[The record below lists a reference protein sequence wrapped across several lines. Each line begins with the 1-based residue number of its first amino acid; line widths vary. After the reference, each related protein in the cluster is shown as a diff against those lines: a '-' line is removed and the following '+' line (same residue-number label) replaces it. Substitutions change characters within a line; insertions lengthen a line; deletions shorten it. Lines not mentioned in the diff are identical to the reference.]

1 MDKMR
6 PIRRC
11 HLKLF
16 DIGAKIR
23 ELKKAKGVTQKELAK
38 VADIS
43 RVTLGKLER
52 GQVGA
57 VSVKCLDVIL
67 DFLGYEIEFKRKD
80 DFEFGIPVLGEG

>member
-1 MDKMR
+1 M
-6 PIRRC
+6 
-11 HLKLF
+11 KLF
-16 DIGAKIR
+16 EIGSKIR
-23 ELKKAKGVTQKELAK
+23 ELRKAKGVTQEALAQ

-57 VSVKCLDVIL
+57 VSVKSLDVIL

-80 DFEFGIPVLGEG
+80 EFGFGIPVFGEY

>member
-1 MDKMR
+1 
-6 PIRRC
+6 
-11 HLKLF
+11 LKLF

-23 ELKKAKGVTQKELAK
+23 ELRKAKGVTQEELAK

-57 VSVKCLDVIL
+57 VSVKRLDVIL

-80 DFEFGIPVLGEG
+80 DFGFGIPVLGES

>member
-1 MDKMR
+1 
-6 PIRRC
+6 
-11 HLKLF
+11 LKLF

-23 ELKKAKGVTQKELAK
+23 ELRKAKGVTQEELAK

-57 VSVKCLDVIL
+57 VSVKRLDVIL

-80 DFEFGIPVLGEG
+80 DFGFGIPVLGEG

>member
-1 MDKMR
+1 
-6 PIRRC
+6 
-11 HLKLF
+11 LKLF

-23 ELKKAKGVTQKELAK
+23 ELRKVKGVTQEELAK

-57 VSVKCLDVIL
+57 VSVKRLDVIL

-80 DFEFGIPVLGEG
+80 DFGFGIPVLGEG

>member
-1 MDKMR
+1 M
-6 PIRRC
+6 
-11 HLKLF
+11 KLF

-23 ELKKAKGVTQKELAK
+23 ELRKAKGVTQEELAK
-38 VADIS
+38 IADIS

-57 VSVKCLDVIL
+57 VSVKRLDVIL

-80 DFEFGIPVLGEG
+80 DFGFGIPVLGEG

>member
-1 MDKMR
+1 
-6 PIRRC
+6 
-11 HLKLF
+11 LKLF

-23 ELKKAKGVTQKELAK
+23 ELRKAKGVTQEELAK
-38 VADIS
+38 IADIS

-57 VSVKCLDVIL
+57 VSVKRLDVIL

-80 DFEFGIPVLGEG
+80 DFGFGIPVLGEE

>member
-1 MDKMR
+1 
-6 PIRRC
+6 
-11 HLKLF
+11 LKLF

-23 ELKKAKGVTQKELAK
+23 ELRKEKGITQEELAK
-38 VADIS
+38 IADIS

-57 VSVKCLDVIL
+57 VSVKRLDVIL

-80 DFEFGIPVLGEG
+80 DFGFGIPVLGEG

>member
-1 MDKMR
+1 M
-6 PIRRC
+6 
-11 HLKLF
+11 KLF
-16 DIGAKIR
+16 EIGSKIR
-23 ELKKAKGVTQKELAK
+23 ELRKAKGITQEELAQ

-57 VSVKCLDVIL
+57 VSVKSLDVIL

-80 DFEFGIPVLGEG
+80 EFGFGIPVFGEGLQ